1 MSGLVTAWKDIDIIC
16 ALPASPSAIL
26 VCPSTWGVSKPN
38 LRSSSVC
45 PGWLPLP
52 GKFQFLSPELIL
64 LPAVT
69 SQALSQAVIARAGS
83 APEAVSLAPPH
94 EGKLPFEYPIKKER
108 AQTWQP
114 EPGRLGQEWSIV
126 LGPPEIWACRTSHTP
141 ERSSDCSFLKLTV
154 DYCAFPKSK
163 GASIYKCVCLLSSCA
178 WSLPLIYAYR
188 LRHNLYQKERCSCF

>member
-26 VCPSTWGVSKPN
+26 VCPSTWSVSKPN

-64 LPAVT
+64 LPAIT

-94 EGKLPFEYPIKKER
+94 EGKLPFVYPIKKER

-126 LGPPEIWACRTSHTP
+126 LGPPRDLGLQNISYPRE
-141 ERSSDCSFLKLTV
+141 KLR
-154 DYCAFPKSK
+154 
-163 GASIYKCVCLLSSCA
+163 LLFFKVNSGLLCFSQVQRCF
-178 WSLPLIYAYR
+178 
-188 LRHNLYQKERCSCF
+188 NL